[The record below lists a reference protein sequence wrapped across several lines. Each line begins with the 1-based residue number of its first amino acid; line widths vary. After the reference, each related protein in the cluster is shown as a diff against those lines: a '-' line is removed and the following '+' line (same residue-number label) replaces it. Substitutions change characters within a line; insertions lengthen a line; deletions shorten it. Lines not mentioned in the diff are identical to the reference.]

1 MATQKQG
8 TVRGIQRI
16 SEDVVVVD
24 IGLDAPLEYRG
35 GQYVIIDSGRTLPNG
50 KAGKR
55 AYSMLNADADQ
66 QRLQFATLRIPGG
79 VVSDYVHGL
88 GLGDTVTFSGPWGKL
103 GAKLDPNVVEPTLVV
118 ATDTGITAILGL
130 LSSVNYRSALV
141 HTTLLWLR
149 NGENYFLPEQWV
161 RERLPSSLSS
171 VVCREIPAFED
182 PVRLDTVRGL
192 IQEHFLAHNAH
203 GRAFWAGDGSVHYG
217 LMEELNALGLVYGR
231 DDVESFFNM
240 PERKST

>member
-16 SEDVVVVD
+16 SSDVVVVD
-24 IGLDAPLEYRG
+24 IGLDAPLGYRG

-55 AYSMLNADADQ
+55 AYSMLNSDADQ
-66 QRLQFATLRIPGG
+66 QRMQLATLRIPNG

-88 GLGDTVTFSGPWGKL
+88 ELGDTVTFSGPWGKL
-103 GAKLDPNVVEPTLVV
+103 GAKIEPNVVEPTLVV
-118 ATDTGITAILGL
+118 ATDTGITAVLGL
-130 LSSVNYRSALV
+130 LSSVNFRSALA

-149 NGENYFLPEQWV
+149 TSEDYFLPEQWV
-161 RERLPSSLSS
+161 AERLPSGLRATI
-171 VVCREIPAFED
+171 VREIPDFKD
-182 PVRLDTVRGL
+182 PTRLDAVRAL
-192 IQEHFLAHNAH
+192 IQEHFLANHAN

-217 LMEELNALGLVYGR
+217 LMDELNPLGIIFGR

-240 PERKST
+240 PERKSI